1 MDAAAASWYSRRTSH
16 WTDWEAAA
24 LVDAKG
30 ASRVS
35 VVIPARNEAPTI
47 GGIVAGIRHELM
59 DRHPLVD
66 ELVVIDSDS
75 TDGTAVIAADNG
87 ATVHAARSIRPDLGG
102 YAGKGEA
109 MWKSLFVTT
118 GQTIAFIDAD
128 LTGWGT
134 HFVAGLLGPML
145 ADPAVRL
152 VKGFYDRVLEDGSTR
167 HAPQG
172 GRVTELV
179 ARRKQVGICV
189 RPVRFAPDLHHV
201 VGRNQPPA
209 HDYGGPG
216 RRCQRSLMVTQRPL
230 YGLPLARFG
239 DGNLRYLH
247 YGDCQRTDYPID
259 ARCRT

>member
-1 MDAAAASWYSRRTSH
+1 MDAAAASWYPRRTSH
-16 WTDWEAAA
+16 WTDWDVAA

-75 TDGTAVIAADNG
+75 TDSTAGIAADNG

-128 LTGWGT
+128 LTGWGPTSSPACSARCSPTPLCGWSKASTTGFWRTGRPGT
-134 HFVAGLLGPML
+134 HLRA
-145 ADPAVRL
+145 
-152 VKGFYDRVLEDGSTR
+152 DGS
-167 HAPQG
+167 PSWS
-172 GRVTELV
+172 
-179 ARRKQVGICV
+179 
-189 RPVRFAPDLHHV
+189 
-201 VGRNQPPA
+201 PA
-209 HDYGGPG
+209 H
-216 RRCQRSLMVTQRPL
+216 C
-230 YGLPLARFG
+230 
-239 DGNLRYLH
+239 
-247 YGDCQRTDYPID
+247 
-259 ARCRT
+259 